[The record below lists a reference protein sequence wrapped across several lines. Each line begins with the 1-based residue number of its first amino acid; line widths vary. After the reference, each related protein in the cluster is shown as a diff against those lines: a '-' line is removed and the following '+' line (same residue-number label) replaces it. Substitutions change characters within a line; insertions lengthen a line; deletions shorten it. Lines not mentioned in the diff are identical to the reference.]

1 MKEYTIKE
9 IRKMRGF
16 TRKQVAEKIGITK
29 DYVYMIES
37 GKRSP
42 SDKIKNKLAE
52 LFNLPVV
59 QIFLAIQRTKSTIEK
74 GEI

>member
-59 QIFLAIQRTKSTIEK
+59 QIFLAIQRTKSTTEK
-74 GEI
+74 GGI